1 MTVRFSLLLHLRRM
15 ISTVVTLSTPVE
27 GSPLKFHPDLNKEV
41 NEFEDATLHVDV
53 ILLKMIW
60 RVGDSLRD
68 LQAEFQNWEAG
79 LNSEQKPKSL
89 WEEFFAIGEEFVEFL
104 ENELKID
111 DSSAAEVD
119 ANDPYTQSGGKNKQ
133 DGNTNTNTS
142 TSSFDDSVSEIAVAL
157 ENLKKELMVLG
168 HEVAARRRD
177 AVLVHPLI
185 VFPHLPVHAPATL
198 VRSAGLGRREAERES
213 RHGGGGGDP
222 S

>member
-15 ISTVVTLSTPVE
+15 ISTAVTLSTPVE
-27 GSPLKFHPDLNKEV
+27 GSPLKFHPDLNKKVPNAQEKFLRIKHAY
-41 NEFEDATLHVDV
+41 NTL
-53 ILLKMIW
+53 M
-60 RVGDSLRD
+60 
-68 LQAEFQNWEAG
+68 
-79 LNSEQKPKSL
+79 NSESRFN
-89 WEEFFAIGEEFVEFL
+89 WCARCVHARASIGEEFVEFL

-111 DSSAAEVD
+111 DSSTAEVD
-119 ANDPYTQSGGKNKQ
+119 ANDPYTESGGKNKQ

-157 ENLKKELMVLG
+157 ENLKELMVLG

-177 AVLVHPLI
+177 AVLVHPLL

-198 VRSAGLGRREAERES
+198 VRSARLGRREAERVS

>member
-15 ISTVVTLSTPVE
+15 ISTAVTLSTPVE
-27 GSPLKFHPDLNKEV
+27 GSPLKFHPDLNKKV
-41 NEFEDATLHVDV
+41 EFRAT
-53 ILLKMIW
+53 
-60 RVGDSLRD
+60 
-68 LQAEFQNWEAG
+68 
-79 LNSEQKPKSL
+79 
-89 WEEFFAIGEEFVEFL
+89 IGEEFVEFL

-111 DSSAAEVD
+111 DSSTAEVD
-119 ANDPYTQSGGKNKQ
+119 ANDPYTESGGKNKQ

-157 ENLKKELMVLG
+157 ENLKELMVLG

-177 AVLVHPLI
+177 AVLVHPLL

-198 VRSAGLGRREAERES
+198 VRSARLGRREAERVS

>member
-41 NEFEDATLHVDV
+41 
-53 ILLKMIW
+53 
-60 RVGDSLRD
+60 
-68 LQAEFQNWEAG
+68 
-79 LNSEQKPKSL
+79 
-89 WEEFFAIGEEFVEFL
+89 AIGEEFVEFL
-104 ENELKID
+104 ENELKIV

-133 DGNTNTNTS
+133 EGNTNTNTS

-168 HEVAARRRD
+168 HEVAAR
-177 AVLVHPLI
+177 AVLVHPLL

-213 RHGGGGGDP
+213 RHGGGGGGDP